1 MLSQPL
7 GYFIHERCWHLGRR
21 EIGASNLEKNLDL
34 FLITVHRT
42 IDEVLENKSWGDA
55 EGYLCNEVL
64 AKYPVDEFMKDP
76 QRYMQEWTDKLN
88 HRYLVPRR
96 LIHRDPMNTPE
107 LRTMISEATNR
118 GPMTQFS
125 GDLELL
131 RLPLDIQWL
140 IANTLEDPQEISS
153 LLIAFRWRLPDG
165 YWRARF
171 GKELAGVVFE
181 FEHLVH
187 NIDWRY
193 LYYGTLK
200 LMEMSHGLRNR
211 KRILE
216 NLKLMRRVFWVLM
229 EEHEQQK
236 NA

>member
-1 MLSQPL
+1 M
-7 GYFIHERCWHLGRR
+7 
-21 EIGASNLEKNLDL
+21 
-34 FLITVHRT
+34 
-42 IDEVLENKSWGDA
+42 
-55 EGYLCNEVL
+55 
-64 AKYPVDEFMKDP
+64 
-76 QRYMQEWTDKLN
+76 
-88 HRYLVPRR
+88 
-96 LIHRDPMNTPE
+96 HRDPMNIPE

-125 GDLELL
+125 GDLGLL

-153 LLIAFRWRLPDG
+153 LLIAFRWQLPDG

-200 LMEMSHGLRNR
+200 LMKMSWLAELKADIGGL
-211 KRILE
+211 E
-216 NLKLMRRVFWVLM
+216 VDAPCVLGFDGGARATK
-229 EEHEQQK
+229 ERLRQLT
-236 NA
+236 NAAVYFFSWRWSHSYCAPCIFAL